1 MMLYLDR
8 DQVQAALHWETLIP
22 AMKEALIAFSAGQV
36 IQPVRQT
43 LTVEEEGGFFLLMPA
58 ISQAMGVKL
67 VTFYPGNA
75 ERDLHTHHAMIML
88 FERATGVPLAVM
100 DGGLITEMRTAA
112 VSAVATDLLAAPEAR
127 VLAILGSGVQARSHI
142 AALGQVRDFD
152 EVRIWS
158 RTPAHAE
165 VLAAEVG
172 ARAVAD
178 AREAVSGADVIVTA
192 TPATEPI
199 LEGAWLEPGAHVNAV
214 GYAGAQ
220 GRELDSAAMQG
231 VVYVDSRAGAEVE
244 AGDVTFAGAEIHA
257 ELGEALAGGK
267 EARVG
272 EITIFESLGLA
283 IEDVAAAQ
291 LVYDSVRRDR

>member
-1 MMLYLDR
+1 MTLYLDR
-8 DQVQAALHWETLIP
+8 DQVQAALRWETLIP
-22 AMKEALIAFSAGQV
+22 AMKQALIAFSGGQV
-36 IQPVRQT
+36 VQPVRQT

-58 ISQAMGVKL
+58 ISKAMGVKL
-67 VTFYPGNA
+67 VTFYPRNA
-75 ERDLHTHHAMIML
+75 DKDLHTHHAMIML

-127 VLAILGSGVQARSHI
+127 VLAILGSGVQARSHV
-142 AALGQVRDFD
+142 AALRQVRELD
-152 EVRIWS
+152 EIRIWS

-165 VLAAEVG
+165 ALAAEVRG
-172 ARAVAD
+172 RSCSAE
-178 AREAVSGADVIVTA
+178 EAVSGADVIVTT

-199 LEGAWLEPGAHVNAV
+199 LQGAWLKPGAHVNAV

-220 GRELDSAAMQG
+220 GRELDSAAMQS

-244 AGDVTFAGAEIHA
+244 AGDITFAGAEIYA
-257 ELGEALAGGK
+257 ELGEALVGGK
-267 EARVG
+267 RARVE
-272 EITIFESLGLA
+272 EITICESLGLA

-291 LVYDSVRRDR
+291 LVYDSVKP

>member
-1 MMLYLDR
+1 MTLYLDR
-8 DQVQAALHWETLIP
+8 DQVKAALHWETLIP
-22 AMKEALIAFSAGQV
+22 AMKQALIAFSAGQV
-36 IQPVRQT
+36 VQPVRQT

-58 ISQAMGVKL
+58 ISEAMGVKL
-67 VTFYPGNA
+67 VTFYPRNA
-75 ERDLHTHHAMIML
+75 DKDLHTHHAMIML

-127 VLAILGSGVQARSHI
+127 VLAILGSGVQARSHV
-142 AALGQVRDFD
+142 AALRQVRELD
-152 EVRIWS
+152 EIRVWS

-165 VLAAEVG
+165 ALAAEVG
-172 ARAVAD
+172 GRSCSAE
-178 AREAVSGADVIVTA
+178 EAVSGADVIVTT
-192 TPATEPI
+192 TPATEPV
-199 LEGAWLEPGAHVNAV
+199 LQGAWLKPGAHVNAV

-244 AGDVTFAGAEIHA
+244 AGDITFAGAEIYA

-267 EARVG
+267 RARVE

-291 LVYDSVRRDR
+291 LVYDSVKP

>member
-1 MMLYLDR
+1 MTLYLDR
-8 DQVQAALHWETLIP
+8 DQVQAALRWETLIP
-22 AMKEALIAFSAGQV
+22 AMKQALIAFSGGQV
-36 IQPVRQT
+36 VQPVRQT

-58 ISQAMGVKL
+58 ISKAMGVKL
-67 VTFYPGNA
+67 VTFYPRNA
-75 ERDLHTHHAMIML
+75 DKDLHTHHAMIML

-127 VLAILGSGVQARSHI
+127 VLAILGSGVQARSHV
-142 AALGQVRDFD
+142 AALRQVRELD
-152 EVRIWS
+152 EIRIWS

-165 VLAAEVG
+165 ALAAEVRG
-172 ARAVAD
+172 RSCSAE
-178 AREAVSGADVIVTA
+178 EAVSGADVIVTT

-199 LEGAWLEPGAHVNAV
+199 LQGAWLKPGAHVNAV

-220 GRELDSAAMQG
+220 GRELDSAAMQS

-244 AGDVTFAGAEIHA
+244 AGDITFAGAEIYA
-257 ELGEALAGGK
+257 ELGEALVGGK
-267 EARVG
+267 RARVE

-291 LVYDSVRRDR
+291 LVYDSVKP

>member
-1 MMLYLDR
+1 MTLYLDR
-8 DQVQAALHWETLIP
+8 DQVQAALRWETLIP
-22 AMKEALIAFSAGQV
+22 AMKQALIAFSGGQV
-36 IQPVRQT
+36 VQPVRQT

-58 ISQAMGVKL
+58 ISKAMGVKL
-67 VTFYPGNA
+67 VTFYPRNA
-75 ERDLHTHHAMIML
+75 DKDLHTHHAMIML

-127 VLAILGSGVQARSHI
+127 VLAILGSGVQARSHV
-142 AALGQVRDFD
+142 AALRQVRELD
-152 EVRIWS
+152 EIRIWS

-165 VLAAEVG
+165 ALAAEVRG
-172 ARAVAD
+172 RSCSAE
-178 AREAVSGADVIVTA
+178 EAVSGADVIVTT

-199 LEGAWLEPGAHVNAV
+199 LQGAWLKPGAHVNAV

-220 GRELDSAAMQG
+220 GRELDSAAMQS
-231 VVYVDSRAGAEVE
+231 VVYVDSRASAEVE
-244 AGDVTFAGAEIHA
+244 AGDITFAGAEIYA
-257 ELGEALAGGK
+257 ELGEALVGGK
-267 EARVG
+267 RARVE

-291 LVYDSVRRDR
+291 LVYDSVKP

>member
-1 MMLYLDR
+1 MTLYLDR
-8 DQVQAALHWETLIP
+8 DQVKAALHWETLIP
-22 AMKEALIAFSAGQV
+22 AMKQALIAFSAGQV
-36 IQPVRQT
+36 VQPVRQT

-58 ISQAMGVKL
+58 ISEAMGVKL
-67 VTFYPGNA
+67 VTFYPRNA
-75 ERDLHTHHAMIML
+75 DKDLHTHHAMIML

-100 DGGLITEMRTAA
+100 DGGSITEMRTAA

-127 VLAILGSGVQARSHI
+127 VLAILGSGVQARSHV
-142 AALGQVRDFD
+142 AALRQVRELD
-152 EVRIWS
+152 EIRVWS

-165 VLAAEVG
+165 ALAAEVG
-172 ARAVAD
+172 GRSCSAE
-178 AREAVSGADVIVTA
+178 EAVSGADVIVTT
-192 TPATEPI
+192 TPATEPV
-199 LEGAWLEPGAHVNAV
+199 LQGAWLKPGAHVNAV

-244 AGDVTFAGAEIHA
+244 AGDITFAGAEIYA

-267 EARVG
+267 RARVE

-291 LVYDSVRRDR
+291 LVYDSVKP

>member
-1 MMLYLDR
+1 
-8 DQVQAALHWETLIP
+8 
-22 AMKEALIAFSAGQV
+22 
-36 IQPVRQT
+36 
-43 LTVEEEGGFFLLMPA
+43 LMPA
-58 ISQAMGVKL
+58 ISEAMGVKL
-67 VTFYPGNA
+67 VTFYPRNA
-75 ERDLHTHHAMIML
+75 DKDLHTHHAMIML

-127 VLAILGSGVQARSHI
+127 VLAILGSGVQARSHV
-142 AALGQVRDFD
+142 AALRQVRELD
-152 EVRIWS
+152 EIRVWS

-165 VLAAEVG
+165 ALAAEVRG
-172 ARAVAD
+172 RSCSAE
-178 AREAVSGADVIVTA
+178 EAVSGADVIVTT

-199 LEGAWLEPGAHVNAV
+199 LQGAWLQSGAHVNAV

-244 AGDVTFAGAEIHA
+244 AGDITFAGAEIYA

-267 EARVG
+267 RARVE

-291 LVYDSVRRDR
+291 LVYDSVKP

>member
-1 MMLYLDR
+1 MTLYLDR

-22 AMKEALIAFSAGQV
+22 AMKQALIAFSAGQV
-36 IQPVRQT
+36 VQPVRQT

-58 ISQAMGVKL
+58 ISEAMGVKL
-67 VTFYPGNA
+67 VTFYPRNA
-75 ERDLHTHHAMIML
+75 DKDLHTHHAMIML

-127 VLAILGSGVQARSHI
+127 VLAILGSGVQARSHV
-142 AALGQVRDFD
+142 AALRQVRELD
-152 EVRIWS
+152 EIRVWS

-165 VLAAEVG
+165 ALAAEVG
-172 ARAVAD
+172 GRSCSAE
-178 AREAVSGADVIVTA
+178 EAVSGADVIVTT
-192 TPATEPI
+192 TPATEPV
-199 LEGAWLEPGAHVNAV
+199 LQGAWLKPGAHVNAV

-244 AGDVTFAGAEIHA
+244 AGDITFAGAEIYA

-267 EARVG
+267 RARVE

-291 LVYDSVRRDR
+291 LVYDSVKP

>member
-1 MMLYLDR
+1 
-8 DQVQAALHWETLIP
+8 
-22 AMKEALIAFSAGQV
+22 
-36 IQPVRQT
+36 
-43 LTVEEEGGFFLLMPA
+43 
-58 ISQAMGVKL
+58 
-67 VTFYPGNA
+67 
-75 ERDLHTHHAMIML
+75 
-88 FERATGVPLAVM
+88 
-100 DGGLITEMRTAA
+100 
-112 VSAVATDLLAAPEAR
+112 